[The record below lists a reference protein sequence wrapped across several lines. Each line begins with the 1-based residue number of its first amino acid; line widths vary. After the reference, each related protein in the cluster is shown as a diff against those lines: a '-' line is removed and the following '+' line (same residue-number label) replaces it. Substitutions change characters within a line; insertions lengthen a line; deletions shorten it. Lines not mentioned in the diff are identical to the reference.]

1 MKRLLLFT
9 LAFSAAAQDFDR
21 LVQTHVA
28 DRNFMGS
35 VLVARGNQV
44 LFSKG
49 YGFAN
54 LEWRVPN
61 DPATKFRIGSITK
74 QFTAASILLLEER
87 GKLTLDDP
95 VKKFL
100 PDAPAAWDKITLR
113 NLLTHTSGIADIV
126 ATPGFEKLQSI
137 STTPEELVER
147 FRGLALDF
155 APGSQF
161 SYSNSGY
168 MLLSYLIE
176 KISGS
181 SYEDFLRENL
191 FAPLGMN
198 DSGYDSNSAIIPR
211 RAAGY
216 IYDSSGFL
224 NAAFIHMSI
233 PQGAGGLYS
242 TTGDLLKWN
251 QALFGGKIL
260 KPESLAKM
268 TTPFRENYALGVSI
282 ETTARGRKAIR
293 HGGAIDGFDADLTYF
308 PADQL
313 TVAVLSNVET
323 DGLHVEDLA
332 NALAALVHGD
342 KPSPGAVFS
351 GALARAGKDSI
362 TLRLSDGLRVDIAL
376 DPSGDLTA
384 SAIAARYRL
393 ADQVRIEC
401 ARTKP
406 VYDSE
411 AALHLHL
418 ALRNIELVR
427 AATSREQAQQA
438 AIPSWGWE
446 KNLLP
451 IPPGVKS
458 ANAAASESAM
468 ANLDRVRRV
477 SLDRLTNRPNF
488 VADEIARRYQSE
500 GAGQPFKLFDTLES
514 NLSVKDD
521 GVTRENIR
529 RNGKPIKQPLEKFP
543 GIRWGQSFGAELVIF
558 DADCASRFDFA
569 GLQALA
575 GRALRAYR
583 FSFPPDNCLYTHQVG
598 RKGDRNYQEYIP
610 AVTGQVLVDRARA
623 EVLRFECEAGGF
635 PEKFGIDRSI
645 ETESWDYVI
654 IGGSTYLVPVAVTFG
669 FKSANGAAW
678 LVKVEYRNH
687 RHFEAS
693 SKLGFGPG

>member
-1 MKRLLLFT
+1 
-9 LAFSAAAQDFDR
+9 
-21 LVQTHVA
+21 
-28 DRNFMGS
+28 MGS

-61 DPATKFRIGSITK
+61 GAATKFRIGSITK
-74 QFTAASILLLEER
+74 QFTAAAILLLEER

-126 ATPGFEKLQSI
+126 MNPEFVKLQSLA
-137 STTPEELVER
+137 TTPEELVER
-147 FRGLALDF
+147 FRRLPLDF

-191 FAPLGMN
+191 FAPLVMN
-198 DSGYDSNSAIIPR
+198 DSGYDTNSAIIPR
-211 RAAGY
+211 RAAGFV
-216 IYDSSGFL
+216 YDSSGFV

-251 QALFGGKIL
+251 QALFGGKVL

-268 TTPFRENYALGVSI
+268 TAPFRENYALGLSI

-293 HGGAIDGFDADLTYF
+293 HDGAIDGFDADLTYF
-308 PADQL
+308 PEDQL

-332 NALAALVHGD
+332 NSLAAIVHGD

-351 GALARAGKDSI
+351 GALARVGKDSI
-362 TLRLSDGLRVDIAL
+362 TLRLSDGLRVDVAL

-384 SAIAARYRL
+384 PAIAARYRL

-401 ARTKP
+401 AHTKP
-406 VYDSE
+406 MYDSE
-411 AALHLHL
+411 ATLHLHL

-446 KNLLP
+446 KNLLQ

-458 ANAAASESAM
+458 ASAASVESAM
-468 ANLDRVRRV
+468 ADLERVRKV
-477 SLDRLTNRPNF
+477 SLDRVSKRPNF

-500 GAGQPFKLFDTLES
+500 GAGQPWKLFDTIES
-514 NLSVKDD
+514 AISVKND
-521 GVTRENIR
+521 GISRENIR
-529 RNGKPIKQPLEKFP
+529 RNGKPIKQPLEKLP
-543 GIRWGQSFGAELVIF
+543 GPKWGQSFGAELAIF
-558 DADCASRFDFA
+558 DPDCSTRFDFV

-575 GRALRAYR
+575 GRELRPYR
-583 FSFPPDNCLYTHQVG
+583 FSIPPDNCLYTHQVG

-623 EVLRFECEAGGF
+623 EVLHYECEAGGF
-635 PEKFGIDRSI
+635 PEKFSIDRSV
-645 ETESWDYVI
+645 EAESWDYVI
-654 IGGSTYLVPVAVTFG
+654 IGGSTYLVPVAVSWG
-669 FKSANGAAW
+669 IQVRDGAAW
-678 LVKVEYRNH
+678 LMKVEYRNH

>member
-1 MKRLLLFT
+1 LLLLS

-21 LVQTHVA
+21 LVQTHIT

-54 LEWRVPN
+54 LEGRVPN

-74 QFTAASILLLEER
+74 QFTAAAILLLEER

-100 PDAPAAWDKITLR
+100 PDAPAAWDKITLP

-126 ATPGFEKLQSI
+126 ATPDFERLRSI

-147 FRGLALDF
+147 FRRLPLDF
-155 APGSQF
+155 ASGSQF

-181 SYEDFLRENL
+181 SYQDFLRENI
-191 FAPLGMN
+191 FGPLGMN
-198 DSGYDSNSAIIPR
+198 DSGYDSNSEIIPH

-216 IYDSSGFL
+216 VYGSSGFL

-251 QALFGGKIL
+251 QALFGGKVL
-260 KPESLAKM
+260 KPESLAKI
-268 TTPFRENYALGVSI
+268 TTPFRDNYALGLSI
-282 ETTARGRKAIR
+282 ETTDRGRKAIR
-293 HGGAIDGFDADLTYF
+293 HDGAIDGFDADLTYF

-323 DGLHVEDLA
+323 EGLHVEDLA
-332 NALAALVHGD
+332 NELAALVHGD
-342 KPSPGAVFS
+342 KPAPGAVFS
-351 GALARAGKDSI
+351 GALARVGKDSI
-362 TLRLSDGLRVDIAL
+362 TVRLNDGLRVDAAL
-376 DPSGDLTA
+376 APFGDFTA
-384 SAIAARYRL
+384 TPIAARFQR

-401 ARTKP
+401 ERTKP
-406 VYDSE
+406 VYDSK

-418 ALRNIELVR
+418 AVRNIELVR
-427 AATSREQAQQA
+427 AATGREQAQQA
-438 AIPSWGWE
+438 AIPAWGAE
-446 KNLLP
+446 ENLLR
-451 IPPGVKS
+451 IPPSAKS
-458 ANAAASESAM
+458 VSAAASEYAM
-468 ANLDRVRRV
+468 ADLERVRKV
-477 SLDRLTNRPNF
+477 SLDRVSKRPNF
-488 VADEIARRYQSE
+488 LADEIARRYQSE
-500 GAGQPFKLFDTLES
+500 GPGQPFKLFDTLES

-521 GVTRENIR
+521 GVSRENIR
-529 RNGKPIKQPLEKFP
+529 RNGKPLKQPLEKLP
-543 GIRWGQSFGAELVIF
+543 GPRWGQFFGAELVIF
-558 DADCASRFDFA
+558 DSECATRFDFA
-569 GLQALA
+569 GFQVVA
-575 GRALRAYR
+575 GRELRAYR
-583 FSFPPDNCLYTHQVG
+583 FSLPPGNCEYTHEVG
-598 RKGDRNYQEYIP
+598 PKADPKHQEYIP
-610 AVTGQVLVDRARA
+610 AVAGRLLVDPTRA
-623 EVLRFECEAGGF
+623 EVHRYECEAGGF
-635 PEKFGIDRSI
+635 PEKFGIDRSV
-645 ETESWDYVI
+645 EAESWDYVM

-669 FKSANGAAW
+669 IQVANGAAW
-678 LVKVEYRNH
+678 LIKAEYRNH

-693 SKLGFGPG
+693 SRLGFGPG